1 MPQQSQTRNWFA
13 WLLVISFSSSCFA
26 GARHFTSI
34 YEATTSAPG
43 TFEIENWVTWERMSD
58 PVHADQ
64 VAFRHEVEIGI
75 SDRFQASIYLADWSY
90 TRAAHDS
97 GWTFSDAALE
107 LIYNFTNPV
116 INPVGLSVYQ
126 EIKAGDRL
134 LEWESRL
141 IAQKNLGRL
150 ILAYNATLEAVWEG
164 NDLAERT
171 GEFQQAIGASY
182 EISPQ
187 MSVGLELLH
196 EFVFPGWDDDRH
208 TRNVFVG
215 PNVSYRRGSWFVTVT
230 GLVQA
235 TSTKG
240 EPDFQLRTIFGI
252 AL

>member
-1 MPQQSQTRNWFA
+1 
-13 WLLVISFSSSCFA
+13 LVLHTSSPRLGLDFLRR
-26 GARHFTSI
+26 GF
-34 YEATTSAPG
+34 G
-43 TFEIENWVTWERMSD
+43 TD
-58 PVHADQ
+58 LQLHK
-64 VAFRHEVEIGI
+64 
-75 SDRFQASIYLADWSY
+75 
-90 TRAAHDS
+90 S
-97 GWTFSDAALE
+97 GNQPRR
-107 LIYNFTNPV
+107 I
-116 INPVGLSVYQ
+116 I
-126 EIKAGDRL
+126 R
-134 LEWESRL
+134 
-141 IAQKNLGRL
+141 
-150 ILAYNATLEAVWEG
+150 EAVWEG

-196 EFVFPGWDDDRH
+196 ELVFPGWNDDRH

-235 TSTKG
+235 TSTEG